1 MSLRNVALPGVLLA
15 LMSVGCG
22 PVEIRISKA
31 QGVKPVA
38 GSLTATFDTSAG
50 RDFVCGDSIIG
61 DTSAQSFTVTSKA
74 VSGGCEFNF
83 DQEVEVLAGA
93 DYATIKEFS
102 KTVRYLNRVDLEIRK
117 LDFYDGEGTR
127 FDVENRVRDV
137 EFWVNGQQVLN
148 VEQVR
153 SLPTTIVLKGE
164 ALDVMK
170 RAVKNRER
178 CTAHIVSKVVVLDA
192 MIKKGIRCDYDSQ
205 PTFILSTSEI

>member
-1 MSLRNVALPGVLLA
+1 MSLRNVAMPGILLA

-31 QGVKPVA
+31 QGVKPIT
-38 GSLTATFDTSAG
+38 GSLVATFDTSGG

-61 DTSAQSFTVTSKA
+61 DTTEQTFTVTSKQ

-102 KTVRYLNRVDLEIRK
+102 KTVRYLNRVELEVRK

-127 FDVENRVRDV
+127 FDVESRVRDV

-148 VEQVR
+148 IDQVR
-153 SLPTTIVLKGE
+153 SLPTTVVLQGE
-164 ALDVMK
+164 ALEVMK

-192 MIKKGIRCDYDSQ
+192 MVKKGIRCDYDSQ
-205 PTFILSTSEI
+205 PTFILSSSEI

>member
-1 MSLRNVALPGVLLA
+1 MLA
-15 LMSVGCG
+15 LLSVACG

-31 QGVKPVA
+31 QGVKPVT
-38 GSLTATFDTSAG
+38 GSLVATFDTSAG

-74 VSGGCEFNF
+74 VNGGCEFNF

-93 DYATIKEFS
+93 DYATIKEFTNS
-102 KTVRYLNRVDLEIRK
+102 VRYLNRVDLEIRK

-127 FDVENRVRDV
+127 FDVENRIRDV

-148 VEQVR
+148 IDQVR

-205 PTFILSTSEI
+205 PTFILSSSEI

>member
-1 MSLRNVALPGVLLA
+1 MSLRNVAMPGVMLA
-15 LMSVGCG
+15 LLSVACG

-31 QGVKPVA
+31 QGVKPVT
-38 GSLTATFDTSAG
+38 GSLVATFDTSAG

-74 VSGGCEFNF
+74 VNGGCEFNF

-93 DYATIKEFS
+93 DYATIKEFTNS
-102 KTVRYLNRVDLEIRK
+102 VRYLNRVDLEIRK

-127 FDVENRVRDV
+127 FDVENRIRDV

-148 VEQVR
+148 IDQVR

-205 PTFILSTSEI
+205 PTFILSSSEI